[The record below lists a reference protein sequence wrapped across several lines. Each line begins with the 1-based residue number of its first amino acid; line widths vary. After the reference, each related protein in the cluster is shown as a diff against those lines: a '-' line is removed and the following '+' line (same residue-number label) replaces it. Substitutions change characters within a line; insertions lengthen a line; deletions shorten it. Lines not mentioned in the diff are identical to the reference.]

1 MFIRQLTKNT
11 YNDLSFSDID
21 NKVIIETPYAG
32 NIEYNSE
39 FTKACVRDSL
49 INHNE
54 NPQCLHLIYP
64 KIINDEDT
72 SERSL
77 GLGRSFA
84 IHKKANRKIYYLDRG
99 FTEGMREGFVHAIDN
114 GIPVEFRCLS
124 KDKKVQQFIDY
135 ANSLTVNPDN
145 ALKFIV
151 SNIERLKDI
160 ALPVGS
166 FGDYTRFR
174 IDSFLDI
181 EAIEKA
187 GFQEKYFKI
196 EDRVFMRKLLLET
209 EHAPLM
215 PEMLHHQIFK
225 PELAIKM
232 RSKMSSWNQACDGFA
247 VLVDGMSFNDL
258 FTVYY
263 QAKSNNKFVLF
274 KSLDNELNNK
284 LVDVSDV
291 KSVDDI
297 LRSHGR
303 INQDFGVHKD
313 SIGVLFRRDF
323 REEFSI

>member
-11 YNDLSFSDID
+11 YNELSFSDID

-32 NIEYNSE
+32 NIELNVE

-64 KIINDEDT
+64 KIINDDEIG
-72 SERSL
+72 ERNL
-77 GLGRSFA
+77 GIDRSFA
-84 IHKKANRKIYYLDRG
+84 IHQKANRKVYYLDRG
-99 FTEGMREGFVHAIDN
+99 FTDGMKDGFLHSIAS

-124 KDKKVQQFIDY
+124 KDKKVQQFIRY
-135 ANSLTVNPDN
+135 ANSLTVNPAD
-145 ALKFIV
+145 ALKFIM
-151 SNIERLKDI
+151 SNIENLKDI
-160 ALPVGS
+160 ALPVGT

-187 GFQEKYFKI
+187 GFKEKYFKI
-196 EDRVFMRKLLLET
+196 EDRVFMRKLLLES
-209 EHAPLM
+209 EYAPLM

-232 RSKMSSWNQACDGFA
+232 RSKISSWNQACDGFA

-263 QAKSNNKFVLF
+263 QAKSNDKFVLF
-274 KSLDNELNNK
+274 KSLDNELDHK
-284 LVDVSDV
+284 LANVSDV
-291 KSVDDI
+291 KVVDQI
-297 LRSHGR
+297 LRGHGR
-303 INQDFGVHKD
+303 IEQDFGTHKD
-313 SIGVLFRRDF
+313 SIGLLIDRDYK
-323 REEFSI
+323 EEFSI